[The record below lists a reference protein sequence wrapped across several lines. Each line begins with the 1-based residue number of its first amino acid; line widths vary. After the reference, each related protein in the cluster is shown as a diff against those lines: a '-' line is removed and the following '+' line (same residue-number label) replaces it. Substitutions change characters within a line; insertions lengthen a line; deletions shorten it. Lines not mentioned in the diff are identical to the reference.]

1 MNAIF
6 FQNFTLTTFE
16 TRSTATVGT
25 YALTC
30 LPPFIT
36 IYHRLYRGIQLWP
49 FNLIVKCE
57 TILDD
62 DKQLGKLQPRSDLF
76 VSKSRLPRFL
86 V

>member
-16 TRSTATVGT
+16 TRRTATVEM

-36 IYHRLYRGIQLWP
+36 IYRRLYRGTQSWP

-57 TILDD
+57 TILDN
-62 DKQLGKLQPRSDLF
+62 DKQLRKLQPRSDLF
-76 VSKSRLPRFL
+76 VSKSRLP
-86 V
+86 